1 MFMSVGQ
8 LETQMGVDKTIGRF
22 FVDRKPPENNNYW
35 KKRLLYVSFG
45 NGYLFIPV
53 YYDILHRI
61 GIPLEV
67 LLDESHI
74 LFMEQIMHFSHLQET
89 NDISKEEEQKL
100 IRALLTGRVQRRPFY
115 ESLSKYLDQIIRRP
129 LDFFGTDYPALN
141 RADAFLY
148 VLCDLPLNELQ
159 LRQALRYWY
168 ALLPSYLILDDI
180 RDYADDKSNGE
191 ENVVID
197 LGDGRGAY
205 EEAFGF
211 LRKNSKVMGEINPLM
226 AELLLNQVEDL
237 KIYIPAN
244 I

>member
-8 LETQMGVDKTIGRF
+8 LETQMGVNKTIGRF

-61 GIPLEV
+61 GAPFEA
-67 LLDESHI
+67 LLNESHI

-89 NDISKEEEQKL
+89 NDISKEEEQEL
-100 IRALLTGRVQRRPFY
+100 IRSMLKDRVQSRVFY
-115 ESLSKYLDQIIRRP
+115 ESLSRYLDQAVRMP
-129 LDFFGTDYPALN
+129 LDLFGTNYPALN

-180 RDYADDKSNGE
+180 RDYADDKSSGE

-197 LGDGRGAY
+197 LGEGRGAY
-205 EEAFGF
+205 EDAFAI
-211 LRKNSKVMGEINPLM
+211 LRKNSEVMGEINPLM
-226 AELLLNQVEDL
+226 ADLLLHQDEDL

>member
-8 LETQMGVDKTIGRF
+8 LETQMGVNKTIGRF

-67 LLDESHI
+67 LLNEAHI
-74 LFMEQIMHFSHLQET
+74 FFMEQIMHFSHLQET

-100 IRALLTGRVQRRPFY
+100 IRDLLKDRVHNKPFY
-115 ESLSKYLDQIIRRP
+115 ESLTKYQDQVVRMSQ
-129 LDFFGTDYPALN
+129 DVFGTNYPALN
-141 RADAFLY
+141 RADTFLY
-148 VLCDLPLNELQ
+148 VLCDLPLNVLQ

-197 LGDGRGAY
+197 LGEGRGAY
-205 EEAFGF
+205 EDAFAI
-211 LRKNSKVMGEINPLM
+211 LRKNSEVMGEINPLM
-226 AELLLNQVEDL
+226 AELLLNQLEDL
-237 KIYIPAN
+237 KLYVPAN